1 MFLRIHPSV
10 IYSLPSCLAFGC
22 ELCVFTL
29 ICDAPAILKLFC
41 LLFGR
46 AKGKI
51 NPAQKQKDLEI
62 FQLKET
68 RNLEAQSRQESEQ
81 QQEKTS
87 NCRISSGLM
96 IENSHFNA
104 ETERWFFKRVVLKS
118 SVVLF
123 NGFGSHTHTHS

>member
-51 NPAQKQKDLEI
+51 NPALPP
-62 FQLKET
+62 
-68 RNLEAQSRQESEQ
+68 S
-81 QQEKTS
+81 
-87 NCRISSGLM
+87 
-96 IENSHFNA
+96 NA
-104 ETERWFFKRVVLKS
+104 ETKRPGNLSAKRNQKPGGTEPPRVRTATRKNIKL
-118 SVVLF
+118 
-123 NGFGSHTHTHS
+123 